1 MRPLLLVTLAAA
13 TVAQTVTVDV
23 TKAVRERY
31 EAFPY
36 PAVKEGTDEG
46 DIPSEYHWLTLK
58 QLSHYNYGGTRD
70 DFTGFKVLIAGCGT
84 GGAVVGMAHVLREWK
99 GAFVT
104 ALDLSAPSVATT
116 RARLERFGFVEKEH
130 FALHAMSLLD
140 VAAVTAEPY
149 DLILSTGV
157 LHHLENPLAG
167 LRALEGVLAPDGAM
181 ALMIYGAVGRSA
193 VYELQ
198 HLFRDELRADGDDD
212 ASMLAKVKAFDE
224 NLPPTNHFK
233 RTTYPRPFATLPD
246 EELVDLLLH
255 PRDRAYSVRAL
266 YDELIDPAG
275 LELRA
280 WAPEVRYKLGAP
292 LPPGLGNLD
301 RRTREAVNEV
311 RFGDVK
317 MLKFLLAR
325 PSAPPPPS
333 PLDPSTLLVPNQVDA
348 AGLFALAAVL
358 DTAATETRRA
368 ELQLAM
374 VVPGPPGEA
383 PRAVRGRQ
391 PLSFDVQPGPQN
403 AFLAVMVRLIDG
415 HRDVQTLVARA
426 WAGAG
431 VPGSALTPEMRDK
444 LARALAQFY
453 DAVFAPADLVTLR
466 AGAAPRT

>member
-1 MRPLLLVTLAAA
+1 M
-13 TVAQTVTVDV
+13 
-23 TKAVRERY
+23 
-31 EAFPY
+31 
-36 PAVKEGTDEG
+36 
-46 DIPSEYHWLTLK
+46 
-58 QLSHYNYGGTRD
+58 
-70 DFTGFKVLIAGCGT
+70 
-84 GGAVVGMAHVLREWK
+84 
-99 GAFVT
+99 
-104 ALDLSAPSVATT
+104 
-116 RARLERFGFVEKEH
+116 
-130 FALHAMSLLD
+130 
-140 VAAVTAEPY
+140 
-149 DLILSTGV
+149 
-157 LHHLENPLAG
+157 
-167 LRALEGVLAPDGAM
+167 
-181 ALMIYGAVGRSA
+181 
-193 VYELQ
+193 
-198 HLFRDELRADGDDD
+198 
-212 ASMLAKVKAFDE
+212 
-224 NLPPTNHFK
+224 
-233 RTTYPRPFATLPD
+233 
-246 EELVDLLLH
+246 
-255 PRDRAYSVRAL
+255 
-266 YDELIDPAG
+266 IDPAG

-333 PLDPSTLLVPNQVDA
+333 PLDPATILVPNQVDA

-391 PLSFDVQPGPQN
+391 PLSFEVQPGPQN

-444 LARALAQFY
+444 LARARPVLRRRLRPGGPRHAQGRRRPAGDVRANLDPGLAE
-453 DAVFAPADLVTLR
+453 
-466 AGAAPRT
+466 GPRTRERIQTQDSPRVRRDEVRA